1 MARITVED
9 CLQNV
14 DNRFGLVMLSVKRT
28 KQLYAGADPLLK
40 CENKEIITSLREIAE
55 GMVKPVESA
64 ALKES
69 KEPARLVPVTL
80 KDPDD
85 F

>member
-9 CLQNV
+9 CLNNV
-14 DNRFGLVMLSVKRT
+14 ENRFGLVMLGVKRS
-28 KQLYAGADPLLK
+28 KQLYAGADPLVQ
-40 CENKEIITSLREIAE
+40 CENREIITGLREIAAGVVKSVE
-55 GMVKPVESA
+55 GVETIEK
-64 ALKES
+64 KES
-69 KEPARLVPVTL
+69 VKLVPVTL